1 MENTSK
7 LITLA
12 ALAGTAIACIP
23 PESPTP
29 ANLVPGSART
39 TVEATSSSATASN
52 FKKFAGQSINVTNLY
67 NDTCAKCHG
76 VKGEGGG
83 GGTKSLLF
91 REKFAQKL
99 DRPYFDAIKLGVKDA
114 GMEEYGSTMSDE
126 AIWGLVVHIREL
138 QAKALRDQFGGPKE
152 VDGVYSSPRAK
163 YRIETVI
170 DQGKGLVTPW
180 SIDWLP
186 DGKMLITNRPGALKL
201 SQYGEVGPEI
211 SGVPAVREL
220 GQGGLMDVAVH
231 PDYAKNGWI
240 YLSFTDPSK
249 TDNGAGM
256 TKIVRGKLKI
266 DGLKGQWYGQQT
278 IYENKPETYNR
289 SGVHFGS
296 RIVFDRKGHVFFST
310 GERGSGERAQD
321 LSTPNGKIYRV
332 NEDGS
337 IPADNPF
344 VSDPKNN
351 PAVWSYGH
359 RNPQGL
365 TFDLEGRLWD
375 TEHGPRGGDELNRII
390 KGANYGWPI
399 VASSINYNDSPHA
412 TPWAKPGQN
421 FKEPVLRWIPSI
433 AASGLDVVRGNA
445 FPDWKGD
452 LVAGGLA
459 GTTVQRIRLKGDH
472 VIEQEEILFG
482 WGRVRDVAVA
492 PDGSIYLALN
502 QPDKIVRLTPVK

>member
-1 MENTSK
+1 MENITK
-7 LITLA
+7 WITLS

-23 PESPTP
+23 REAAGPTSV
-29 ANLVPGSART
+29 NQ
-39 TVEATSSSATASN
+39 EAAAPKTKT
-52 FKKFAGQSINVTNLY
+52 FAGQNVNVTNLY

-91 REKFAQKL
+91 KEKFDQKL

-126 AIWGLVVHIREL
+126 TIWALVVHIREL
-138 QAKALRDQFGGPKE
+138 QAKGLREQFGGPQAA
-152 VDGVYSSPRAK
+152 DGVYSSTHAK
-163 YRIETVI
+163 YKIDTVI
-170 DQGKGLVTPW
+170 DEGKGLVTPW
-180 SIDWLP
+180 SMDWLP
-186 DGKMLITNRPGALKL
+186 DGKMLVTNRPGALRL
-201 SQYGEVGPEI
+201 AQNGELGPEI
-211 SGVPAVREL
+211 TGIPAVREL

-266 DGLKGQWYGQQT
+266 DGLQAQWYGQQT
-278 IYENKPETYNR
+278 IYENKPDTYNR

-296 RIVFDRKGHVFFST
+296 RIVFDRKGHVFFTT
-310 GERGSGERAQD
+310 GERGSGEKAQD
-321 LSTPNGKIYRV
+321 LSLPNGKIYRV

-351 PAVWSYGH
+351 PAVWTYGH

-365 TFDLEGRLWD
+365 TFDLNGNLWN
-375 TEHGPRGGDELNRII
+375 TEHGPRGGDELNHVI
-390 KGANYGWPI
+390 KGSNYGWPI
-399 VASSINYNDSPHA
+399 IAFSINYNDSPLA
-412 TPWAKPGQN
+412 TPWPKPGQN
-421 FKEPVLRWIPSI
+421 FRLPVLRFLPSI
-433 AASGLDVVRGNA
+433 AACGLDLVRGSA

-459 GTTVQRIRLKGDH
+459 GTTVQRIRIKDDNVL
-472 VIEQEEILFG
+472 EQEEILFG
-482 WGRVRDVAVA
+482 MGRVRDVAVA
-492 PDGSIYLALN
+492 PDGSIYVALN
-502 QPDKIVRLTPVK
+502 QPDKIVRISPAK